1 MRQKRTLKVAEGLVA
16 AEGMGVLSTSSAS
29 LSGRSG
35 VAEAD
40 CRLAL
45 MFAENSSPEE
55 GCSVS
60 GAMVSLMRSPSPIGV
75 SPTFTA
81 GLADLQQILCGLRAT
96 SSF

>member
-1 MRQKRTLKVAEGLVA
+1 MRQWLTLKVAEGLVA
-16 AEGMGVLSTSSAS
+16 TEGMLSTSRAS

-40 CRLAL
+40 WRLAL
-45 MFAENSSPEE
+45 MFAEESPAEE

-75 SPTFTA
+75 SPTLTA
-81 GLADLQQILCGLRAT
+81 GLADLQR
-96 SSF
+96 FR